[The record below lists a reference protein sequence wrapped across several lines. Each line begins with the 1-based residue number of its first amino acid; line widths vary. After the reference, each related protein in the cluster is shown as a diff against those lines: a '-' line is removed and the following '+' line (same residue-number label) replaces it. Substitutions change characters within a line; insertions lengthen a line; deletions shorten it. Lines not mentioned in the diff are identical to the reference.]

1 MVTSAGDWVGV
12 WPAETLPCLSVSDLF
27 MKPIWTLRQLLAW
40 LRGLTIM
47 VALFWAL
54 VLIQLV
60 SALVTGGFS
69 GLRGQFVRVATAGV
83 PPEEQNIAV
92 RKMYEALGVTAIAG
106 CVLYMAQRYLGRK
119 VHSHRKTW
127 DRT

>member
-1 MVTSAGDWVGV
+1 
-12 WPAETLPCLSVSDLF
+12 

-54 VLIQLV
+54 ILIQLV
-60 SALVTGGFS
+60 PALVTGGFS

-83 PPEEQNIAV
+83 PPEQRNIAV
-92 RKMYEALGVTAIAG
+92 IKMYEALGALALAG
-106 CVLYMAQRYLGRK
+106 CILYKAQRYVSRK
-119 VHSHRKTW
+119 LESHRETW
-127 DRT
+127 HRT

>member
-1 MVTSAGDWVGV
+1 
-12 WPAETLPCLSVSDLF
+12 

-106 CVLYMAQRYLGRK
+106 CVLYKAQRSWDEKYTPIARPGTAHNASFSLGPLCSR
-119 VHSHRKTW
+119 W
-127 DRT
+127 